1 MKLLYTLFMLMLIS
15 QITFAQTN
23 GQVLDRNNRGI
34 EGAFVLQN
42 SKGSH
47 YHTDRNGNFTIEE
60 LAIGDTLR
68 VNALGYETITREI
81 KNFESDLTF
90 TLAQRFI
97 SLNEVVI
104 APEMDALHIFADVNL
119 QTNPVNNSQELLRTV
134 PGLVIGQHAGG
145 GKAEQIFLRGFDID
159 HGTDISL
166 SVNGM
171 PVNMV
176 SHAHGQGYADMH
188 WVTPETIECI
198 NFGKGPYFAERGD
211 FTTAGFV
218 DFKLK
223 DRLQDN
229 LIRFELGQFDT
240 QRILGMY
247 NLLDQKD
254 HSAWI
259 STEYISTDGAFESPQ
274 NFKRINLMG
283 RYAGQLENNDRI
295 GFTATY
301 FKSSWDASGQIPQ
314 RAVDQGIISRFGA
327 IDDTEGGST
336 SRMNLQMD
344 YTKNID
350 ENSFV
355 KTMAYYSEY
364 DFELYSNFT
373 FFLEDS
379 VNGDQIKQKE
389 ARQLFGGN
397 AEYNRYF
404 DLGGNKVLLQ
414 LGGGLRNDQTID
426 SELSHTVNRIT
437 TLDTLK
443 LGDINQTNSY
453 AYANID
459 FTFGKWKVNP
469 GLRFDY
475 FEFDYY
481 DKLLPEYL
489 TQTQTKSIV
498 SPKLNFQ
505 YNYSSNLQLYLNT
518 GKGFHSNDTRVVV
531 AQKGIDILPAAY
543 GADLG
548 AIWKPA
554 PKLLVNA
561 ALWTL
566 YLEQEFVY
574 VGDAGVVE
582 PGGKTQ
588 RQGVD
593 LSLRYQPLAWLY
605 ADLDVNYT
613 FARSVDDPEGAN
625 YIPLAPEFTAAGGLS
640 AMFENGLYA
649 AARVRHIAD
658 RPANEDNSIVA
669 IGYTVVDFNMGY
681 QWKSIELGLKIQN
694 LFDVEWNETQ
704 FATETRLA
712 DEPAPVEE
720 ITFTPGTPFMATAVI
735 TYRF

>member
-1 MKLLYTLFMLMLIS
+1 MLTLIS
-15 QITFAQTN
+15 QVSYAQYKGTVTDTN
-23 GQVLDRNNRGI
+23 GRGI

-42 SKGSH
+42 SKGPH
-47 YHTDRNGNFTIEE
+47 YHTDRNGVFT
-60 LAIGDTLR
+60 LDNLSVGDTLR
-68 VNALGYETITREI
+68 VNSLGYETINRKIQNLQT
-81 KNFESDLTF
+81 DLSF

-97 SLNEVVI
+97 SLNEVTI
-104 APEMDALHIFADVNL
+104 APDRDALSIFADVNL

-159 HGTDISL
+159 HGTDIAL

-188 WVTPETIECI
+188 WVTPETIESL
-198 NFGKGPYFAERGD
+198 NFGKGPYFSDKGD
-211 FTTAGFV
+211 FNTAGFV

-223 DRLQDN
+223 DRLDN
-229 LIRFELGQFDT
+229 SLVRFELGQFDT
-240 QRILGMY
+240 QRMLGMFS
-247 NLLDQKD
+247 LLDEED

-259 STEYISTDGAFESPQ
+259 SSEYITTDGPFESPQ
-274 NFKRINLMG
+274 NFKRINIMG
-283 RYAGQLENNDRI
+283 RYAGELENKDRI
-295 GFTATY
+295 GFTASY

-314 RAVDQGIISRFGA
+314 RAVNDGSISRFGA
-327 IDDTEGGST
+327 IDDTEGGET
-336 SRMNLQMD
+336 SRMNMQVE

-364 DFELYSNFT
+364 DFELFSNFT

-379 VNGDQIKQKE
+379 INGDQIKQKE
-389 ARQLFGGN
+389 SRQLFGGN
-397 AEYNRYF
+397 AEYNRYIN
-404 DLGGNKVLLQ
+404 LGDNKLLLQ
-414 LGGGLRNDQTID
+414 IGGGLRNDQTID
-426 SELSHTVNRIT
+426 SELSHTKNRIT

-453 AYANID
+453 AYANLD

-481 DKLLPEYL
+481 DKLLPFYE
-489 TQTQTKSIV
+489 TQSQQKSIV

-531 AQKGIDILPAAY
+531 AQNGKDILPAAY
-543 GADLG
+543 GADFG
-548 AIWKPA
+548 AIWKPM
-554 PKLLVNA
+554 PKLIVNA

-566 YLEQEFVY
+566 YLDQEFVY
-574 VGDAGVVE
+574 VGDAGIVE
-582 PGGKTQ
+582 PGGRTE

-593 LSLRYQPLAWLY
+593 LSFRYQPLNWLY
-605 ADLDVNYT
+605 ADLDLNYT
-613 FARSVDDPEGAN
+613 FARSADDPEGNN
-625 YIPLAPEFTAAGGLS
+625 YIPLAPDFTVMGGLS
-640 AMFENGLYA
+640 AIFKNGLYA
-649 AARVRHIAD
+649 AARVRHIDD

-694 LFDVEWNETQ
+694 LFDVDWNETQ
-704 FATETRLA
+704 FATETQLRN
-712 DEPAPVEE
+712 ETEPVEE
-720 ITFTPGTPFMATAVI
+720 ITFTPGTPFTATAVV